1 MGRSQAGSLFYL
13 EGVTSGHTGLGL
25 GNKGMDDLQKE
36 QADGASTN
44 NQDAVTRPGQTAQDS
59 MHGHGGRLQEN
70 SLLVAHLRRDAKEL
84 LFVQQHLFAPSSAE
98 GRRPREIGA
107 CGTIA
112 VVIRPLTQHRIY
124 TR

>member
-36 QADGASTN
+36 QSDGASAN
-44 NQDAVTRPGQTAQDS
+44 NQDTITRPGQTAQDS

-70 SLLVAHLRRDAKEL
+70 SLLVIHLRRGAKKL
-84 LFVQQHLFAPSSAE
+84 VFVQQHLFAPSSAE
-98 GRRPREIGA
+98 RLRPRQIIA
-107 CGTIA
+107 FATI
-112 VVIRPLTQHRIY
+112 VVA
-124 TR
+124 